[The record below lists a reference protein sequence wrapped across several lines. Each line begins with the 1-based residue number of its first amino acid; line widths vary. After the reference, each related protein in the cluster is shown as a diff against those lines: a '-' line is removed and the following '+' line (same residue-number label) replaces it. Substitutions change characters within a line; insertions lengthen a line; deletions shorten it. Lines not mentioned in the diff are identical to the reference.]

1 MMHPAKSALV
11 ALGKKFPEMAKTVD
25 YAAFGEGARS
35 AGEWP
40 EEYLLPKQVWRG
52 LLNYLSSTMDYGGP
66 IPNFDELRFLGTW
79 AKTQG
84 IYRFD
89 KDIMEELLGSPPE
102 GDIPAEL
109 LRRLPEWCLYIELPN
124 LVLFSG
130 IQCRGAWVMN
140 EFSQDGVV
148 AYKPGAKPVSQH
160 ALSIMFDPW
169 LPSGLRSPQP
179 ITMSVP
185 LGSWTLDSVFEK
197 YHAGVMEHVDDPL
210 IAKMGLR
217 REPSEMREMLGGVT
231 KLVPKI
237 ISLALYIATQNDISN
252 KSGAR
257 PVRPVPQKTKKG
269 VRMYDPSTPQ
279 IWDVGVR
286 MGSELRQAKQ
296 VIEAAKAAGS
306 IGGAVRPHIRK
317 PHWHSYR
324 TGPMKTE
331 QGESIPAAMRDL
343 VVHFIPSLQVNFAP
357 GMTRDDLPA
366 VIRRVRGEREDAA
379 DGERDPLVPLTKL
392 SEDAGL
398 YDDDFSPS

>member
-11 ALGKKFPEMAKTVD
+11 AFGKKFPEMAKTVD
-25 YAAFGEGARS
+25 YVAFGEGGLA

-40 EEYLLPKQVWRG
+40 EEYLLPKQAWLG
-52 LLNYLSSTMDYGGP
+52 LLNYLSSTTHDAGP
-66 IPNFDELRFLGTW
+66 QPNFDELRFLGTW

-89 KDIMEELLGSPPE
+89 EEIMEELLGSPPE
-102 GDIPAEL
+102 GDLPAEL

-124 LVLFSG
+124 LELFSG

-140 EFSQDGVV
+140 EFVLDGGG
-148 AYKPGAKPVSQH
+148 AHKPESEPVSQH

-169 LPSGLRSPQP
+169 LPSGIRSPQP
-179 ITMSVP
+179 ITVSVP
-185 LGSWTLDSVFEK
+185 LGPWTLDSVMER
-197 YHAGVMEHVDDPL
+197 YRAGVMEHVDDPL

-217 REPSEMREMLGGVT
+217 SEPAEVRGMLGGVA

-237 ISLALYIATQNDISN
+237 VSLALYIATQNDIGN
-252 KSGAR
+252 KLGER

-269 VRMYDPSTPQ
+269 VRMYDPSTPR

-286 MGSELRQAKQ
+286 MGAELRQAKQ

-317 PHWHSYR
+317 PHWHSFR

-331 QGESIPAAMRDL
+331 QGEPIPASMRDL

-366 VIRRVRGEREDAA
+366 VIHRVR
-379 DGERDPLVPLTKL
+379 GERDPLVPLAKL
-392 SEDAGL
+392 GEDAGL
-398 YDDDFSPS
+398 YNDDFSPS